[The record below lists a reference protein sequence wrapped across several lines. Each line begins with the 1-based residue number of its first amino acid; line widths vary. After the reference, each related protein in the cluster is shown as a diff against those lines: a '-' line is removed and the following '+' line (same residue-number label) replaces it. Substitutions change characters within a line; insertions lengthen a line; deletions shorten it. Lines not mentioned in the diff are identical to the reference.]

1 MATGPGIQ
9 EPLPSL
15 LRRVLRGAV
24 RDHALAEHRRT
35 HPAVLHVG
43 IPRGEVR
50 RLELQPED
58 RFDLALR
65 TEVVETMA
73 RHHLA
78 DGRVPLVWLTRMPDG
93 HDEEDLAWAA
103 AVSAASGELGVRL
116 DLVVVTRRW
125 WRDPRSG
132 VGQSWARVRPDPRA

>member
-24 RDHALAEHRRT
+24 RDHALGERRRSY
-35 HPAVLHVG
+35 PPVLHVG
-43 IPRGEVR
+43 IPRGEIR
-50 RLELQPED
+50 RLELRPED

-65 TEVVETMA
+65 TEVLEAMA
-73 RHHLA
+73 CGFLSRSS
-78 DGRVPLVWLTRMPDG
+78 VPLAWLTRMEEGPDV
-93 HDEEDLAWAA
+93 EDLAWAA
-103 AVSAASGELGVRL
+103 AATAASGELGVRL

-125 WRDPRSG
+125 WHDPRSG
-132 VGQSWARVRPDPRA
+132 AGQAWARIRRDG

>member
-9 EPLPSL
+9 EPLPTL

-35 HPAVLHVG
+35 YPAVLHVG
-43 IPRGEVR
+43 IPRGEVC
-50 RLELQPED
+50 RLELQPDD

-73 RHHLA
+73 RSFLA
-78 DGRVPLVWLTRMPDG
+78 GGTVPLVWLTRMSEGP
-93 HDEEDLAWAA
+93 DEEDLAWAA
-103 AVSAASGELGVRL
+103 AVGVASGELGVRL
-116 DLVVVTRRW
+116 DIVVVTRRS

-132 VGQSWARVRPDPRA
+132 TGQSWARIRPER